1 MNTIF
6 DKFHEKEKAALAR
19 ALQGLTQQELPRLR
33 QPQRKS
39 GHEGIYWHSK
49 RRRWVAQ
56 MKVGGKKRYLG
67 ASKDLAEAV
76 KMKNAAQKEYFSQ

>member
-19 ALQGLTQQELPRLR
+19 ALQGLTQQDPPKPRKKQKR
-33 QPQRKS
+33 S
-39 GHEGIYWHSK
+39 GHPGIYWHSK

-56 MKVGGKKRYLG
+56 AVIGGTKRYLG
-67 ASKDLAEAV
+67 ATKELADAV
-76 KMKNAAQKEYFSQ
+76 ELKNQAQKEHFSQ